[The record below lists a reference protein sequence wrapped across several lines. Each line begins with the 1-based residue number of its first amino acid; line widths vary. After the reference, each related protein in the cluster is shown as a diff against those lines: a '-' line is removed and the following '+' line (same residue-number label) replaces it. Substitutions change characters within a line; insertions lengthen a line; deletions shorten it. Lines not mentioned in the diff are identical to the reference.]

1 MGLNSRQSEFPDIS
15 AQALEKLPLPT
26 VMIDGRYT
34 AIWSNRA
41 WQALSP
47 AHASAGDYVQAWSAW
62 NAPEVTDSLRT
73 WIRCAMDGDASPS
86 AFPVL
91 YGPDSVAFQ
100 VQAVPVGVGAQTH
113 LLLTHTPQ
121 SGREPS
127 CALPPAAEV
136 HADEAMYQG
145 AFQSSCIGA
154 AILALDGQILEVNS
168 SFCRLTGHGQ
178 SELLHRSFPSM
189 THVHDRDLWQYEIRR
204 LVRQELPRV
213 QITHRI
219 QRRNGT
225 TVWVL
230 LSAALLRERPDAP
243 AHIIAQVQDISDRYR
258 AEEEIRRQAL
268 TFENIS
274 DALILT
280 REQGDIVDWNPA
292 AERMLGFA
300 GDEVMNTSI
309 RLLVAPE
316 SFPLLALVQQ
326 HLHNGQRWE
335 GEIRLRR
342 KDGASRVCE
351 GVVAPLMEE
360 ESGALTAMYFLR
372 DVTEARQLEAQ
383 LQHAQKMEAVG
394 QLAGGVA
401 HDFNNLLTIIKGHS
415 VQLLDDFPSD
425 TPQRQRLLQI
435 AQAVERAAA
444 LTGQLLAYSRR
455 QVLTPRLFDLN
466 AVAGNLA
473 PMLRRLINEDIEV
486 EFQLSDAPLWVK
498 ADAGQIDQVILNLTV
513 NARDAIPQ
521 RGKIT
526 IETSVLSSDRR
537 VNATTLL
544 AAGMFVMLSVSDT
557 GVGMSP
563 EVQAHIFDPFFTTKQ
578 QGQGTGLGLAMVYGI
593 IRQSG
598 GYIQVSSIPGKGSCF
613 NIYLPRAEAPLEEV
627 RPAHDPASLAKP
639 GEETILV
646 VEDEEGVRS
655 LICDVLS
662 QLGYRVLEASGSEAA
677 LRHAAEHR
685 GAIDLMVT
693 DVVMPRMG
701 GRELA
706 QRMAALRPRMRVL
719 YISGYTDDAVVRHG
733 VQESRMAFLQKP
745 FSPSQLGHK
754 VREVLAGPA
763 HPALMRS

>member
-1 MGLNSRQSEFPDIS
+1 MGLNSQQSEFPHVW
-15 AQALEKLPLPT
+15 AEALEKLPLPMAMMDDCYT
-26 VMIDGRYT
+26 VV
-34 AIWSNRA
+34 WSNRA

-47 AHASAGDYVQAWSAW
+47 DHASAGDYVQAWSAW
-62 NAPEVTDSLRT
+62 NAPGVRDSLRT
-73 WIRCAMDGDASPS
+73 WIRCALDDHATPS

-91 YGPDSVAFQ
+91 YGPGPVALQ
-100 VQAVPVGVGAQTH
+100 VQAVPVVAAAQTH
-113 LLLTHTPQ
+113 ILLTHTPQ
-121 SGREPS
+121 SRHEPS
-127 CALPPAAEV
+127 RAWPRTAEV
-136 HADEAMYQG
+136 HADEAIYQG

-154 AILALDGQILEVNS
+154 AILALDGRILQVNP
-168 SFCRLTGHGQ
+168 SFCQLTGHAQGD
-178 SELLHRSFPSM
+178 LLHRSFQSL
-189 THVHDRDLWQYEIRR
+189 THAHDRDLWQYEIRR

-243 AHIIAQVQDISDRYR
+243 THIIAQVQDISDRYR

-292 AERMLGFA
+292 AERMLGLA
-300 GDEVMNTSI
+300 GEEVMNTGI
-309 RLLVAPE
+309 QLLVAPE

-326 HLHNGQRWE
+326 QLHNGQRWE

-342 KDGASRVCE
+342 KDGAIRVCE

-360 ESGALTAMYFLR
+360 ESGSLTAMYFLR

-425 TPQRQRLLQI
+425 TSQRQRLLQVT
-435 AQAVERAAA
+435 QAVERAAA

-486 EFQLSDAPLWVK
+486 EIRLSDAPMWVK

-526 IETSVLSSDRR
+526 IETSVLRSDRR
-537 VNATTLL
+537 VNAATLL

-613 NIYLPRAEAPLEEV
+613 NIYLPRAEAPPEEV
-627 RPAHDPASLAKP
+627 PPAHDPASLVKP

-646 VEDEEGVRS
+646 VEDEEGVRA

-763 HPALMRS
+763 HRP